1 MIDHDSHVR
10 IFGSRKHPAFF
21 RGAPMTLE
29 TSIGSIRSS
38 LRSTLNSAGQL
49 LPGALYTICLDKD
62 GVGATHIFQ
71 AYGSWVKKL
80 GESGGIYHDIYII
93 TIILYIYIHNIY
105 IYNIC
110 LYIHTPSG
118 YLTVRHGK
126 IHHAIN
132 R

>member
-93 TIILYIYIHNIY
+93 TIILYIYTQYIY
-105 IYNIC
+105 IYIQ
-110 LYIHTPSG
+110 YMSIYTHTIWLFNSSPWKDPPC
-118 YLTVRHGK
+118 Y
-126 IHHAIN
+126 
-132 R
+132 

>member
-1 MIDHDSHVR
+1 MDLEPLTS
-10 IFGSRKHPAFF
+10 FK
-21 RGAPMTLE
+21 PMA
-29 TSIGSIRSS
+29 
-38 LRSTLNSAGQL
+38 AGL
-49 LPGALYTICLDKD
+49 KN
-62 GVGATHIFQ
+62 
-71 AYGSWVKKL
+71 L

-93 TIILYIYIHNIY
+93 TIILYIYTIHIYIY